1 MKNLWRT
8 ISEFLQET
16 LNGFMTHFELIL
28 TLTVVLCFLFYLVDS
43 FSYRKMRRHLYRT
56 FKRGRE
62 SQEDRITYANRLAT
76 IIQSGKGVPHRH
88 QKAFDRAQ
96 HKLTQQEPL
105 KGAELYWTKH
115 PVYPKEKTI
124 EFFSGMFWVLFVVW
138 FIRSFMWEPFRIPSG
153 SMEPNLYDGDFILT
167 SKYSYGIKLP
177 VLRTTLIPTGSVQ
190 RGDVIVFRYPE
201 NPSLHYI
208 KRVIGLPGD
217 HIRYE
222 RDHVWINGEEQ
233 PMTATGET
241 REFEG
246 TDRYGN
252 PFIIHAATYEETLT
266 GYGKH
271 RVQLYTNA
279 TNTRSGMIEGSLTVP
294 AGHYFVMGDNRD
306 DSEDSR
312 AWGFVP
318 EKNLVGKATFIWM
331 NSNCIL
337 GKGDCNHIGKSIR

>member
-8 ISEFLQET
+8 ISEFIQDT
-16 LNGFMTHFELIL
+16 MSGFMTYFELIL

-56 FKRGRE
+56 FKRGVE
-62 SQEDRITYANRLAT
+62 TQEDRITYANRLAT
-76 IIQSGKGVPHRH
+76 IVQSGKGVPRRL
-88 QKAFDRAQ
+88 QNAFDRAQ
-96 HKLTQQEPL
+96 HKLTQQERL
-105 KGAELYWTKH
+105 KGNELYWITH
-115 PVYPKEKTI
+115 PVYPKERAI
-124 EFFSGMFWVLFVVW
+124 EFFSGMFWVLFIVW
-138 FIRSFMWEPFRIPSG
+138 FIRSFLWEPFRIPSG
-153 SMEPNLYDGDFILT
+153 SMEPNLYDGDFIIT

-177 VLRTTLIPTGSVQ
+177 VLRTTIIPIGDVQ
-190 RGDVIVFRYPE
+190 RGDVIVFRYPQ
-201 NPSLHYI
+201 NPDLHYI

-241 REFEG
+241 REIL
-246 TDRYGN
+246 RNYGERSYRI
-252 PFIIHAATYEETLT
+252 PAAIYEETLT

-271 RVQLYTNA
+271 RVQLYPEH
-279 TNTRSGMIEGSLTVP
+279 TNTRPGMVEGSVTVP

-318 EKNLVGKATFIWM
+318 EDHLAGKATFIWM
-331 NSNCIL
+331 NSNCVL

>member
-1 MKNLWRT
+1 MNT
-8 ISEFLQET
+8 LQNI
-16 LNGFMTHFELIL
+16 LAGFMTHFELIL
-28 TLTVVLCFLFYLVDS
+28 TVTVIICFIFYLIDGR
-43 FSYRKMRRHLYRT
+43 SYRKTRKRLYRA
-56 FKRGRE
+56 FKTGTE
-62 SQEDRITYANRLAT
+62 TQEDRIAYATRLAT
-76 IIQSGKGVPHRH
+76 VIQGKGVRRKH
-88 QKAFDRAQ
+88 QNAFDRAQ
-96 HKLTQQEPL
+96 HALTQQEPL
-105 KGAELYWTKH
+105 KGAELYWLKH
-115 PVYPKEKTI
+115 PVYPQEKII
-124 EFFSGMFWVLFVVW
+124 EFFGGMFWVLFTVW
-138 FIRSFMWEPFRIPSG
+138 FIRSFLWEPFRIPSG

-190 RGDVIVFRYPE
+190 RGDVIVFRYPK

-271 RVQLYTNA
+271 RAQLYPENTNI
-279 TNTRSGMIEGSLTVP
+279 TLGMVEGSVIVP

-306 DSEDSR
+306 DSQDSR

-318 EKNLVGKATFIWM
+318 EGNLVGKALFIWM

>member
-1 MKNLWRT
+1 MNT
-8 ISEFLQET
+8 IQQILA
-16 LNGFMTHFELIL
+16 GFMTHFELIL
-28 TLTVVLCFLFYLVDS
+28 TVTVIICFIFYLIDGR
-43 FSYRKMRRHLYRT
+43 SYRKTRKRLYRA
-56 FKRGRE
+56 FKTGTE
-62 SQEDRITYANRLAT
+62 TQEDRIAYATRLAT
-76 IIQSGKGVPHRH
+76 VIQGKGVRRQH
-88 QKAFDRAQ
+88 QNAFDRAQ
-96 HKLTQQEPL
+96 HALTQQEPL
-105 KGAELYWTKH
+105 KGAELYWLKH
-115 PVYPKEKTI
+115 PVYPQEKII
-124 EFFSGMFWVLFVVW
+124 EFFGGMFWVLFTVW

-177 VLRTTLIPTGSVQ
+177 VLRSTIIPTGSVQ

-222 RDHVWINGEEQ
+222 RDHVWINDEAQ
-233 PMTATGET
+233 PLEPTGET
-241 REFEG
+241 REINRE
-246 TDRYGN
+246 YGERSYRI
-252 PFIIHAATYEETLT
+252 PAAIYEETLT

-271 RVQLYTNA
+271 RAQLYPENP
-279 TNTRSGMIEGSLTVP
+279 NTRPGMVEGSLTVP

-337 GKGDCNHIGKSIR
+337 GKGDCDHIGKSIR

>member
-1 MKNLWRT
+1 MNT
-8 ISEFLQET
+8 LQNI
-16 LNGFMTHFELIL
+16 LAGFMTHFELIL
-28 TLTVVLCFLFYLVDS
+28 TLTVLLCLGFYIIDS
-43 FSYRKMRRHLYRT
+43 FSYRKMRRHLYRV
-56 FKRGRE
+56 FKRGE
-62 SQEDRITYANRLAT
+62 ETQEDRITYANRLAT
-76 IIQSGKGVPHRH
+76 IIQSAKGVPRRH

-177 VLRTTLIPTGSVQ
+177 VLRSTLIPTGSVQ
-190 RGDVIVFRYPE
+190 RGDVVVFRYP
-201 NPSLHYI
+201 NDPNLHYI
-208 KRVIGLPGD
+208 KRIIGLPGD
-217 HIRYE
+217 HIRYDH
-222 RDHVWINGEEQ
+222 DHVWINDEEQ
-233 PMTATGET
+233 PLLPTGET
-241 REFEG
+241 REVA
-246 TDRYGN
+246 RNYGEHTFHI
-252 PFIIHAATYEETLT
+252 PAAIYEETLT
-266 GYGKH
+266 GYGNH
-271 RVQLYTNA
+271 RAQLYPENP
-279 TNTRSGMIEGSLTVP
+279 NNRPGMAEGSLTVP
-294 AGHYFVMGDNRD
+294 TGHYFVMGDNRD

-318 EKNLVGKATFIWM
+318 EANLVGKATVIWM

-337 GKGDCNHIGKSIR
+337 GKGDCDHIGKSIR

>member
-1 MKNLWRT
+1 MNT
-8 ISEFLQET
+8 IQQILA
-16 LNGFMTHFELIL
+16 GFMTHFELIL
-28 TLTVVLCFLFYLVDS
+28 TVTVIICFIFYLIDGR
-43 FSYRKMRRHLYRT
+43 SYRKTRKRLYRA
-56 FKRGRE
+56 FKTGTE
-62 SQEDRITYANRLAT
+62 TQEDRIAYATRLAT
-76 IIQSGKGVPHRH
+76 VIQGKGVRRKH
-88 QKAFDRAQ
+88 QNAFDRAQ
-96 HKLTQQEPL
+96 HALTQQEPL
-105 KGAELYWTKH
+105 KGAELYWLKH
-115 PVYPKEKTI
+115 PVYPQEKFI
-124 EFFSGMFWVLFVVW
+124 EFFGGMFWVLFTVW

-222 RDHVWINGEEQ
+222 RDHVWINDEAQ
-233 PMTATGET
+233 PLEPTGET
-241 REFEG
+241 REINRE
-246 TDRYGN
+246 YGERSYRI
-252 PFIIHAATYEETLT
+252 PAAIYEETLT

-271 RVQLYTNA
+271 RAQLYPENP
-279 TNTRSGMIEGSLTVP
+279 NTRPGMVEGSLTVP

-318 EKNLVGKATFIWM
+318 EANLVGKATVIWM

>member
-1 MKNLWRT
+1 MNT
-8 ISEFLQET
+8 IQQILA
-16 LNGFMTHFELIL
+16 GFMTHFELIL
-28 TLTVVLCFLFYLVDS
+28 TVTVIICFIFYLIDGR
-43 FSYRKMRRHLYRT
+43 SYRKTRKRLYRA
-56 FKRGRE
+56 FKTGTE
-62 SQEDRITYANRLAT
+62 TQEDRIAYATRLAT
-76 IIQSGKGVPHRH
+76 VIQGKGVRRKH
-88 QKAFDRAQ
+88 QNACDRAR
-96 HKLTQQEPL
+96 HALTRQSPL
-105 KGAELYWTKH
+105 KGAELYWLKH
-115 PVYPKEKTI
+115 PVYPQEKII
-124 EFFSGMFWVLFVVW
+124 EFFGGMFWVLFTVW

-222 RDHVWINGEEQ
+222 RDHVWINDEAQ
-233 PMTATGET
+233 PLEPTGET
-241 REFEG
+241 REINRE
-246 TDRYGN
+246 YGERSYRI
-252 PFIIHAATYEETLT
+252 PAAIYEETLT

-271 RVQLYTNA
+271 RAQLYPENP
-279 TNTRSGMIEGSLTVP
+279 NTRPGMVEGSLTVP

>member
-1 MKNLWRT
+1 MNT
-8 ISEFLQET
+8 LQNI
-16 LNGFMTHFELIL
+16 LAGFMTHFELIL
-28 TLTVVLCFLFYLVDS
+28 TVTVIICFIFYLIDGR
-43 FSYRKMRRHLYRT
+43 SYRKTRKRLYRA
-56 FKRGRE
+56 FKTGTE
-62 SQEDRITYANRLAT
+62 TQEDRIAYATRLAT
-76 IIQSGKGVPHRH
+76 VIQGKGVRRKH
-88 QKAFDRAQ
+88 QNAFDRAQ
-96 HKLTQQEPL
+96 HALTQQSPL
-105 KGAELYWTKH
+105 KGAELYWLKH
-115 PVYPKEKTI
+115 PVYPQEKII
-124 EFFSGMFWVLFVVW
+124 EFFGGMFWVLFTVW

-222 RDHVWINGEEQ
+222 RDHVWINDEAQ
-233 PMTATGET
+233 PLEPTGET
-241 REFEG
+241 REINRE
-246 TDRYGN
+246 YGERN
-252 PFIIHAATYEETLT
+252 YRIPAAIYEETLT

-271 RVQLYTNA
+271 RAQLYPENP
-279 TNTRSGMIEGSLTVP
+279 NTRPGMVEGSLTVP

>member
-1 MKNLWRT
+1 MNT
-8 ISEFLQET
+8 IQQILA
-16 LNGFMTHFELIL
+16 GFMTHFELIL
-28 TLTVVLCFLFYLVDS
+28 TVTVIICFIFYLIDGR
-43 FSYRKMRRHLYRT
+43 SYRKTRKRLYRA
-56 FKRGRE
+56 FKTGTE
-62 SQEDRITYANRLAT
+62 TQEDRIAYATRLAT
-76 IIQSGKGVPHRH
+76 VIQGKGVRRKH
-88 QKAFDRAQ
+88 QNAFDRAQ
-96 HKLTQQEPL
+96 HALTQQSPL
-105 KGAELYWTKH
+105 KGAELYWLKH
-115 PVYPKEKTI
+115 PVYPQEKFI
-124 EFFSGMFWVLFVVW
+124 EFFGGMFWVLFVVW

-222 RDHVWINGEEQ
+222 RDHVWINDEAQ
-233 PMTATGET
+233 PLEPTGET
-241 REFEG
+241 REINRE
-246 TDRYGN
+246 YGERSYRI
-252 PFIIHAATYEETLT
+252 PAAIYEETLT

-271 RVQLYTNA
+271 RAQLYPENP
-279 TNTRSGMIEGSLTVP
+279 NTRPGMVEGSLTVP

>member
-1 MKNLWRT
+1 MNT
-8 ISEFLQET
+8 IQQILA
-16 LNGFMTHFELIL
+16 GFMTHFELIL
-28 TLTVVLCFLFYLVDS
+28 TVTVIICFIFYLIDGR
-43 FSYRKMRRHLYRT
+43 SYRKTRKRLYRA
-56 FKRGRE
+56 FKTGTE
-62 SQEDRITYANRLAT
+62 TQEDRIAYATRLAT
-76 IIQSGKGVPHRH
+76 VIQGKGVPRRH

-96 HKLTQQEPL
+96 HALTQQEPL
-105 KGAELYWTKH
+105 KGAELYWLKH
-115 PVYPKEKTI
+115 PVYPQEKII
-124 EFFSGMFWVLFVVW
+124 EFFGGMFWVLFTVW

-222 RDHVWINGEEQ
+222 RNHVWINDEAQ
-233 PMTATGET
+233 PLEPTGET
-241 REFEG
+241 REINRE
-246 TDRYGN
+246 YGERSYRI
-252 PFIIHAATYEETLT
+252 PAAIYEETLT

-271 RVQLYTNA
+271 RAQLYPENP
-279 TNTRSGMIEGSLTVP
+279 NTRPGMVEGSLTVP

>member
-1 MKNLWRT
+1 MNT
-8 ISEFLQET
+8 LQQI
-16 LNGFMTHFELIL
+16 LAGFMTHFELIL
-28 TLTVVLCFLFYLVDS
+28 TVTVIICFIFYLIDGR
-43 FSYRKMRRHLYRT
+43 SYRKTRKRLYRA
-56 FKRGRE
+56 FKTGTE
-62 SQEDRITYANRLAT
+62 TQEDRIAYATRLAT
-76 IIQSGKGVPHRH
+76 VIQGKGVRRKH
-88 QKAFDRAQ
+88 QNAFDRAQ
-96 HKLTQQEPL
+96 HALTQQSPL
-105 KGAELYWTKH
+105 KGAELYWLKH
-115 PVYPKEKTI
+115 PVYPQEKII
-124 EFFSGMFWVLFVVW
+124 EFFGGMFWVLFTVW

-222 RDHVWINGEEQ
+222 RNHVWINDEAQ
-233 PMTATGET
+233 PLEPTGET
-241 REFEG
+241 REINRE
-246 TDRYGN
+246 YGERSYRI
-252 PFIIHAATYEETLT
+252 PAAIYEETLT

-271 RVQLYTNA
+271 RAQLYPENP
-279 TNTRSGMIEGSLTVP
+279 NTRPGMVEGSLTVP

-318 EKNLVGKATFIWM
+318 EANLVGKATIIWM
-331 NSNCIL
+331 NSNCLL
-337 GKGDCNHIGKSIR
+337 GKGECDHIGKSIH

>member
-1 MKNLWRT
+1 MNT
-8 ISEFLQET
+8 LQNI
-16 LNGFMTHFELIL
+16 LAGFMTHFELIL
-28 TLTVVLCFLFYLVDS
+28 TVTVIICFIFYLIDGR
-43 FSYRKMRRHLYRT
+43 SYRKTRKRLYRA
-56 FKRGRE
+56 FKTGTE
-62 SQEDRITYANRLAT
+62 TQEDRIAYATRLAT
-76 IIQSGKGVPHRH
+76 VIQGKGVRRKH
-88 QKAFDRAQ
+88 QNAFDRAQ
-96 HKLTQQEPL
+96 HALTQQEPL
-105 KGAELYWTKH
+105 KGAELYWLKH
-115 PVYPKEKTI
+115 PVYPQEKII
-124 EFFSGMFWVLFVVW
+124 EFFGGMFWVLFTVW
-138 FIRSFMWEPFRIPSG
+138 FIRSFLWEPFRIPSG

-190 RGDVIVFRYPE
+190 RGDVVVFRYPK

-271 RVQLYTNA
+271 RAQLYPENTNI
-279 TNTRSGMIEGSLTVP
+279 TLGMVEGSVIVP

-306 DSEDSR
+306 DSQDSR

-318 EKNLVGKATFIWM
+318 EGNLVGKALFIWM
-331 NSNCIL
+331 NSNSIL

>member
-1 MKNLWRT
+1 MNT
-8 ISEFLQET
+8 IQQILA
-16 LNGFMTHFELIL
+16 GFMTHFELIL
-28 TLTVVLCFLFYLVDS
+28 TVTVIICFIFYLIDGR
-43 FSYRKMRRHLYRT
+43 SYRKTRKRLYRA
-56 FKRGRE
+56 FKTGTE
-62 SQEDRITYANRLAT
+62 TQEDRIAYATRLAT
-76 IIQSGKGVPHRH
+76 VIQGKGVRRKH
-88 QKAFDRAQ
+88 QNAFDRAQ
-96 HKLTQQEPL
+96 HALTQQSPL
-105 KGAELYWTKH
+105 KGAELYWLKH
-115 PVYPKEKTI
+115 PVYPQEKII
-124 EFFSGMFWVLFVVW
+124 EFFGGMFWVLFTVW

-177 VLRTTLIPTGSVQ
+177 VLRSTIIPTGSVQ

-217 HIRYE
+217 HIRYDH
-222 RDHVWINGEEQ
+222 DHVWINDEAQ
-233 PMTATGET
+233 PLEPTGET
-241 REFEG
+241 REIIRE
-246 TDRYGN
+246 YGERSYRI
-252 PFIIHAATYEETLT
+252 PAAIYEETLT

-271 RVQLYTNA
+271 RAQLYPENP
-279 TNTRSGMIEGSLTVP
+279 NTRPGMVEGSLTVP

>member
-1 MKNLWRT
+1 
-8 ISEFLQET
+8 
-16 LNGFMTHFELIL
+16 
-28 TLTVVLCFLFYLVDS
+28 
-43 FSYRKMRRHLYRT
+43 
-56 FKRGRE
+56 
-62 SQEDRITYANRLAT
+62 
-76 IIQSGKGVPHRH
+76 
-88 QKAFDRAQ
+88 
-96 HKLTQQEPL
+96 
-105 KGAELYWTKH
+105 
-115 PVYPKEKTI
+115 
-124 EFFSGMFWVLFVVW
+124 MFWVLFTVW

-177 VLRTTLIPTGSVQ
+177 VLRSTIIPTGSVQ

-222 RDHVWINGEEQ
+222 RNHVWINDEAQ
-233 PMTATGET
+233 PLEPTGET
-241 REFEG
+241 REINRE
-246 TDRYGN
+246 YGERSYRI
-252 PFIIHAATYEETLT
+252 PAAIYEETLT

-271 RVQLYTNA
+271 RAQLYPENP
-279 TNTRSGMIEGSLTVP
+279 NTRPGMVEGSLTVP

>member
-1 MKNLWRT
+1 MNAIQQILA
-8 ISEFLQET
+8 
-16 LNGFMTHFELIL
+16 GFMTHFELIL
-28 TLTVVLCFLFYLVDS
+28 TVTVIICFIFYLIDGR
-43 FSYRKMRRHLYRT
+43 SYRKTRKRLYRA
-56 FKRGRE
+56 FKTGTE
-62 SQEDRITYANRLAT
+62 TQEDRIAYATRLAT
-76 IIQSGKGVPHRH
+76 VIQGKGVRRKH
-88 QKAFDRAQ
+88 QNAFDRAQ
-96 HKLTQQEPL
+96 HALTQQSPL
-105 KGAELYWTKH
+105 KGAELYWLKH
-115 PVYPKEKTI
+115 PVYPQEKII
-124 EFFSGMFWVLFVVW
+124 EFFGGMFWVLFTVW

-222 RDHVWINGEEQ
+222 RDHVWINDEAQ
-233 PMTATGET
+233 PLEPTGET
-241 REFEG
+241 REINRE
-246 TDRYGN
+246 YGERSYRI
-252 PFIIHAATYEETLT
+252 PAAIYEETLT

-271 RVQLYTNA
+271 RAQLYPENP
-279 TNTRSGMIEGSLTVP
+279 NTRPGMVEGSLTVP

-337 GKGDCNHIGKSIR
+337 GKGDCNHIGKNIR

>member
-1 MKNLWRT
+1 MNT
-8 ISEFLQET
+8 IQQILA
-16 LNGFMTHFELIL
+16 GFMTHFELIL
-28 TLTVVLCFLFYLVDS
+28 TVTVIICFIFYLIDGR
-43 FSYRKMRRHLYRT
+43 SYRKTRKRLYRA
-56 FKRGRE
+56 FKTGTE
-62 SQEDRITYANRLAT
+62 TQEDRIAYATRLAT
-76 IIQSGKGVPHRH
+76 VIQGKGVRRKH
-88 QKAFDRAQ
+88 QNAFDRAQ
-96 HKLTQQEPL
+96 HALTQQGPL
-105 KGAELYWTKH
+105 KGAELYWLKH
-115 PVYPKEKTI
+115 PVYPQEKFI
-124 EFFSGMFWVLFVVW
+124 EFFGGMFWVLFTVW
-138 FIRSFMWEPFRIPSG
+138 FIRSFLWEPFRIPSG
-153 SMEPNLYDGDFILT
+153 SMEPNLYDGDFIPT

-222 RDHVWINGEEQ
+222 RDHVWINDEAQ
-233 PMTATGET
+233 PLEPTGET
-241 REFEG
+241 REINRE
-246 TDRYGN
+246 YGERSYRI
-252 PFIIHAATYEETLT
+252 PAAIYEETLT

-271 RVQLYTNA
+271 RAQLYPENP
-279 TNTRSGMIEGSLTVP
+279 NTRPGMVEGSLTVP

>member
-1 MKNLWRT
+1 MNT
-8 ISEFLQET
+8 IQQILA
-16 LNGFMTHFELIL
+16 GFMTHFELIL
-28 TLTVVLCFLFYLVDS
+28 TVTVIICFIFYLIDGR
-43 FSYRKMRRHLYRT
+43 SYRKTRKRLYRA
-56 FKRGRE
+56 FKTGTE
-62 SQEDRITYANRLAT
+62 TQEDRIAYATRLAT
-76 IIQSGKGVPHRH
+76 VIQGKGVRRKH
-88 QKAFDRAQ
+88 QNAFDRAQ
-96 HKLTQQEPL
+96 HALTQQSPL
-105 KGAELYWTKH
+105 KGAELYWLKH
-115 PVYPKEKTI
+115 PVYPQEKII
-124 EFFSGMFWVLFVVW
+124 EFFGGMFWVLFTVW

-190 RGDVIVFRYPE
+190 RGDVVVFRYPK

-271 RVQLYTNA
+271 RAQLYPENTNI
-279 TNTRSGMIEGSLTVP
+279 TLGMVEGSVIVP

-306 DSEDSR
+306 DSQDSR

-318 EKNLVGKATFIWM
+318 EGNLVGKALFIWM

>member
-1 MKNLWRT
+1 MNT
-8 ISEFLQET
+8 LQNI
-16 LNGFMTHFELIL
+16 LAGFMTHFELIL
-28 TLTVVLCFLFYLVDS
+28 TVTVIICFIFYLIDGR
-43 FSYRKMRRHLYRT
+43 SYRKTRKRLYRA
-56 FKRGRE
+56 FKTGTE
-62 SQEDRITYANRLAT
+62 TQEDRIAYATRLAT
-76 IIQSGKGVPHRH
+76 VIQGKGVRRKH
-88 QKAFDRAQ
+88 QNAFDRAQ
-96 HKLTQQEPL
+96 HALTQQEPL
-105 KGAELYWTKH
+105 KGAELYWLKH
-115 PVYPKEKTI
+115 PVYPQEKII
-124 EFFSGMFWVLFVVW
+124 EFFGGMFWVLFTVW
-138 FIRSFMWEPFRIPSG
+138 FIRSFLWEPFRIPSG

-190 RGDVIVFRYPE
+190 RGDVVVFRYPK

-271 RVQLYTNA
+271 RAQLYPENTNI
-279 TNTRSGMIEGSLTVP
+279 TLGMVEGSVIVP

-306 DSEDSR
+306 DSQDSR

-318 EKNLVGKATFIWM
+318 EGNLVGKALFIWM

>member
-1 MKNLWRT
+1 MNT
-8 ISEFLQET
+8 IQQILA
-16 LNGFMTHFELIL
+16 GFMTHFELIL
-28 TLTVVLCFLFYLVDS
+28 TVTVIICFIFYLIDGR
-43 FSYRKMRRHLYRT
+43 SYRKTRKRLYRA
-56 FKRGRE
+56 FKTGTE
-62 SQEDRITYANRLAT
+62 TQEDRIAYATRLAT
-76 IIQSGKGVPHRH
+76 VIQGKGVRRKH
-88 QKAFDRAQ
+88 QNAFDRAQ
-96 HKLTQQEPL
+96 HALTQQEPL
-105 KGAELYWTKH
+105 KGAELYWLKH
-115 PVYPKEKTI
+115 PVYPQEKII
-124 EFFSGMFWVLFVVW
+124 EFFGGMFWVLFAVW

-177 VLRTTLIPTGSVQ
+177 VLRSTIIPTGSVQ

-222 RDHVWINGEEQ
+222 RNHVWINDEAQ
-233 PMTATGET
+233 PLEPTGET
-241 REFEG
+241 REINR
-246 TDRYGN
+246 DYGERSYRI
-252 PFIIHAATYEETLT
+252 PAAIYEETLT

-271 RVQLYTNA
+271 RAQLYPENP
-279 TNTRSGMIEGSLTVP
+279 NTRPGMVEGSLTVP

-337 GKGDCNHIGKSIR
+337 GKGDCNHIGKNIR

>member
-1 MKNLWRT
+1 MNAIQQILA
-8 ISEFLQET
+8 
-16 LNGFMTHFELIL
+16 GFMTHFELL
-28 TLTVVLCFLFYLVDS
+28 LTVTVIICFIFYLIDGR
-43 FSYRKMRRHLYRT
+43 SYRKTRKRLYRA
-56 FKRGRE
+56 FKTGTE
-62 SQEDRITYANRLAT
+62 TQEDRIAYATRLAT
-76 IIQSGKGVPHRH
+76 VIQGKGVRRKH
-88 QKAFDRAQ
+88 QNAFDRAQ
-96 HKLTQQEPL
+96 HALTQQSPL
-105 KGAELYWTKH
+105 KGAELYWLKH
-115 PVYPKEKTI
+115 PVYPQEKII
-124 EFFSGMFWVLFVVW
+124 EFFGGMFWVLFTVW

-222 RDHVWINGEEQ
+222 RDHVWINDEAQ
-233 PMTATGET
+233 PLEPTGET
-241 REFEG
+241 REINRE
-246 TDRYGN
+246 YGERSYRI
-252 PFIIHAATYEETLT
+252 PAAIYEETLT

-279 TNTRSGMIEGSLTVP
+279 TNTRPGMVEGSLTVP

>member
-1 MKNLWRT
+1 
-8 ISEFLQET
+8 
-16 LNGFMTHFELIL
+16 
-28 TLTVVLCFLFYLVDS
+28 
-43 FSYRKMRRHLYRT
+43 MRR
-56 FKRGRE
+56 K
-62 SQEDRITYANRLAT
+62 
-76 IIQSGKGVPHRH
+76 H
-88 QKAFDRAQ
+88 QNAFDRAQ
-96 HKLTQQEPL
+96 HALTQQEPL
-105 KGAELYWTKH
+105 KGAELYWLKH
-115 PVYPKEKTI
+115 PVYPQEKII
-124 EFFSGMFWVLFVVW
+124 EFFGGMFWVLFTVW

-177 VLRTTLIPTGSVQ
+177 VLRSTIIPTGSVQ

-222 RDHVWINGEEQ
+222 RDHVWINDEAQ
-233 PMTATGET
+233 PLEPTGET
-241 REFEG
+241 REINRE
-246 TDRYGN
+246 YGERSYRI
-252 PFIIHAATYEETLT
+252 PAAIYEETLT

-271 RVQLYTNA
+271 RAQLYPENP
-279 TNTRSGMIEGSLTVP
+279 NTRPGMVEGSLTVP

>member
-1 MKNLWRT
+1 MNT
-8 ISEFLQET
+8 IQQILA
-16 LNGFMTHFELIL
+16 GFMTHFELIL
-28 TLTVVLCFLFYLVDS
+28 TVTVIICFIFYLIDGR
-43 FSYRKMRRHLYRT
+43 SYRKTRKRLYRA
-56 FKRGRE
+56 FKTGTE
-62 SQEDRITYANRLAT
+62 TQEDRIAYATRLAT
-76 IIQSGKGVPHRH
+76 VIQGKGVRRKH
-88 QKAFDRAQ
+88 QNAFDRAQ
-96 HKLTQQEPL
+96 HALTQHSPL
-105 KGAELYWTKH
+105 KGAELYWLKH
-115 PVYPKEKTI
+115 PVYPQEKII
-124 EFFSGMFWVLFVVW
+124 EFFGGMFWVLFTVW

-222 RDHVWINGEEQ
+222 RNHVWINDEAQ
-233 PMTATGET
+233 PLEPTGET
-241 REFEG
+241 REINRE
-246 TDRYGN
+246 YGERSYRI
-252 PFIIHAATYEETLT
+252 PAAIYEETLT

-271 RVQLYTNA
+271 RAQLYPENP
-279 TNTRSGMIEGSLTVP
+279 NTRPGMVEGSLTVP

-337 GKGDCNHIGKSIR
+337 GKGDCNHIGKNIR

>member
-1 MKNLWRT
+1 MNT
-8 ISEFLQET
+8 IQQILA
-16 LNGFMTHFELIL
+16 GFMTHFELIL
-28 TLTVVLCFLFYLVDS
+28 TVTVIICFIFYLIDGR
-43 FSYRKMRRHLYRT
+43 SYRKTRKRLYRA
-56 FKRGRE
+56 FKTGTE
-62 SQEDRITYANRLAT
+62 TQEDRIAYATRLAT
-76 IIQSGKGVPHRH
+76 VIQGKGVRRKH
-88 QKAFDRAQ
+88 QNAFDRAQ
-96 HKLTQQEPL
+96 HALTQQSPL
-105 KGAELYWTKH
+105 KGAELYWLKH
-115 PVYPKEKTI
+115 PVYPQEKII
-124 EFFSGMFWVLFVVW
+124 EFFGGMFWVLFTVW

-222 RDHVWINGEEQ
+222 RDHVWINDEAQ
-233 PMTATGET
+233 PLEPTGET
-241 REFEG
+241 REINRE
-246 TDRYGN
+246 YGERSYRI
-252 PFIIHAATYEETLT
+252 PAAIYEETLT

>member
-1 MKNLWRT
+1 MNT
-8 ISEFLQET
+8 LQNI
-16 LNGFMTHFELIL
+16 LAGFMTHFELIL
-28 TLTVVLCFLFYLVDS
+28 TVTVIICFIFYLIDGR
-43 FSYRKMRRHLYRT
+43 SYRKTRKRLYRA
-56 FKRGRE
+56 FKTGTE
-62 SQEDRITYANRLAT
+62 TQEDRIAYATRLAT
-76 IIQSGKGVPHRH
+76 VIQGKGVRRKH
-88 QKAFDRAQ
+88 QNAFDRAQ
-96 HKLTQQEPL
+96 HALTQQEPL
-105 KGAELYWTKH
+105 KGAELYWLKH
-115 PVYPKEKTI
+115 PVYPQEKFI
-124 EFFSGMFWVLFVVW
+124 EFFGGMFWVLFTVW

-222 RDHVWINGEEQ
+222 RDHVWINDEAQ
-233 PMTATGET
+233 PLEPTGET
-241 REFEG
+241 REINRE
-246 TDRYGN
+246 YGERN
-252 PFIIHAATYEETLT
+252 YRIPAAIYEETLT

-271 RVQLYTNA
+271 RAQLYPENP
-279 TNTRSGMIEGSLTVP
+279 NTRPGMVEGSLTVP

>member
-1 MKNLWRT
+1 MNT
-8 ISEFLQET
+8 LQNI
-16 LNGFMTHFELIL
+16 LAGFMTHFELIL
-28 TLTVVLCFLFYLVDS
+28 TVTVIICFIFYLIDGR
-43 FSYRKMRRHLYRT
+43 SYRKTRKRLYRA
-56 FKRGRE
+56 FKTGTE
-62 SQEDRITYANRLAT
+62 TQEDRIAYATRLAT
-76 IIQSGKGVPHRH
+76 VIQGKGVRRKH
-88 QKAFDRAQ
+88 QNAFDRAQ
-96 HKLTQQEPL
+96 HALTQQSPL
-105 KGAELYWTKH
+105 KGAELYWLKH
-115 PVYPKEKTI
+115 PVYPQEKII
-124 EFFSGMFWVLFVVW
+124 EFFGGMFWVLFTVW

-222 RDHVWINGEEQ
+222 RDHVWINDEAQ
-233 PMTATGET
+233 PLEPTGET
-241 REFEG
+241 REINRE
-246 TDRYGN
+246 YGERSYRI
-252 PFIIHAATYEETLT
+252 PAAIYEETLT

>member
-1 MKNLWRT
+1 MNT
-8 ISEFLQET
+8 IQQILA
-16 LNGFMTHFELIL
+16 GFMTHFELIL
-28 TLTVVLCFLFYLVDS
+28 TVTVIICFIFYLIDGR
-43 FSYRKMRRHLYRT
+43 SYRKTRKRLYRA
-56 FKRGRE
+56 FKTGTE
-62 SQEDRITYANRLAT
+62 TQEDRIAYATRLAT
-76 IIQSGKGVPHRH
+76 VIQGKGVRRKH
-88 QKAFDRAQ
+88 QNAFDRAQ
-96 HKLTQQEPL
+96 HALTQQSPL
-105 KGAELYWTKH
+105 KGAELYWLKH
-115 PVYPKEKTI
+115 PVYPQEKII
-124 EFFSGMFWVLFVVW
+124 EFFGGMFWVLFTVW
-138 FIRSFMWEPFRIPSG
+138 FIRSFLWEPFRIPSG

-222 RDHVWINGEEQ
+222 RDHVWINDEAQ
-233 PMTATGET
+233 PLEPTGET
-241 REFEG
+241 REINRE
-246 TDRYGN
+246 YGERSYRI
-252 PFIIHAATYEETLT
+252 PAAIYEETLT

-271 RVQLYTNA
+271 RAQLYPENP
-279 TNTRSGMIEGSLTVP
+279 NPRPGMVEGSLTVP

>member
-1 MKNLWRT
+1 MNT
-8 ISEFLQET
+8 IQQILA
-16 LNGFMTHFELIL
+16 GFMTHFELIL
-28 TLTVVLCFLFYLVDS
+28 TVTVIICFIFYLIDGR
-43 FSYRKMRRHLYRT
+43 SYRKTRKRLYRA
-56 FKRGRE
+56 FKTGTE
-62 SQEDRITYANRLAT
+62 TQEDRIAYATRLAT
-76 IIQSGKGVPHRH
+76 VIQGKGVRRKH
-88 QKAFDRAQ
+88 QNAFDRAQ
-96 HKLTQQEPL
+96 HALTQQEPL
-105 KGAELYWTKH
+105 KGAELYWLKH
-115 PVYPKEKTI
+115 PVYPQEKII
-124 EFFSGMFWVLFVVW
+124 EFFGGMFWVLFTVW
-138 FIRSFMWEPFRIPSG
+138 FIRSFLWEPFRIPSG

-190 RGDVIVFRYPE
+190 RGDVVVFRYPK

-271 RVQLYTNA
+271 RAQLYPENTNI
-279 TNTRSGMIEGSLTVP
+279 TLGMVEGSVIVP

-306 DSEDSR
+306 DSQDSR

-318 EKNLVGKATFIWM
+318 EGNLVGKALFIWM

>member
-1 MKNLWRT
+1 MNT
-8 ISEFLQET
+8 LQNI
-16 LNGFMTHFELIL
+16 LAGFMTHFELIL
-28 TLTVVLCFLFYLVDS
+28 TVTVIICFIFYLIDGR
-43 FSYRKMRRHLYRT
+43 SYRKTRKRLYRA
-56 FKRGRE
+56 FKTGTE
-62 SQEDRITYANRLAT
+62 TQEDRIAYATRLAT
-76 IIQSGKGVPHRH
+76 VIQGKGVRRKH
-88 QKAFDRAQ
+88 QNAFDRAQ
-96 HKLTQQEPL
+96 HALTQQEPL
-105 KGAELYWTKH
+105 KGAELYWLKH
-115 PVYPKEKTI
+115 PVYPQEKII
-124 EFFSGMFWVLFVVW
+124 EFFGGMFWVLFTVW
-138 FIRSFMWEPFRIPSG
+138 FIRSFLWEPFRIPSG

-190 RGDVIVFRYPE
+190 RGDVVVFRYPK

-222 RDHVWINGEEQ
+222 RDHVWSNGEEQ

-241 REFEG
+241 RDFEG
-246 TDRYGN
+246 TDRYGK

-271 RVQLYTNA
+271 RAQLYPENTNI
-279 TNTRSGMIEGSLTVP
+279 TLGMVEGSVIVP

-306 DSEDSR
+306 DSQDSR

-318 EKNLVGKATFIWM
+318 EGNLVGKALFIWM

>member
-1 MKNLWRT
+1 MNT
-8 ISEFLQET
+8 IQQILA
-16 LNGFMTHFELIL
+16 GFMTHFELIL
-28 TLTVVLCFLFYLVDS
+28 TVTVIICFIFYLIDGR
-43 FSYRKMRRHLYRT
+43 SYRKTRKRLYRA
-56 FKRGRE
+56 FKTGTE
-62 SQEDRITYANRLAT
+62 TQEDRIAYATRLAT
-76 IIQSGKGVPHRH
+76 VIQGKGVRRKH
-88 QKAFDRAQ
+88 QNAFDRAQ
-96 HKLTQQEPL
+96 HALTQQGPL
-105 KGAELYWTKH
+105 KGAELYWLKH
-115 PVYPKEKTI
+115 PVYPQEKFI
-124 EFFSGMFWVLFVVW
+124 EFFGGMFWVLFVVW

-222 RDHVWINGEEQ
+222 RNHVWINDEAQ
-233 PMTATGET
+233 PLEPTGET
-241 REFEG
+241 REINRE
-246 TDRYGN
+246 YGERSYRI
-252 PFIIHAATYEETLT
+252 PAAIYEETLT

-271 RVQLYTNA
+271 RAQLYPENP
-279 TNTRSGMIEGSLTVP
+279 NTRPGMVEGSLTVP

>member
-1 MKNLWRT
+1 MNT
-8 ISEFLQET
+8 IQQILA
-16 LNGFMTHFELIL
+16 GFMTHFELIL
-28 TLTVVLCFLFYLVDS
+28 TVTVIICFIFYLIDGR
-43 FSYRKMRRHLYRT
+43 SYRKTRKRLYRA
-56 FKRGRE
+56 FKTGTE
-62 SQEDRITYANRLAT
+62 TQEDRIAYATRLAT
-76 IIQSGKGVPHRH
+76 VIQGKGVRRKH
-88 QKAFDRAQ
+88 QNAFDRAQ
-96 HKLTQQEPL
+96 HALTQQSPL
-105 KGAELYWTKH
+105 KGAELYWLKH
-115 PVYPKEKTI
+115 PVYPQEKII
-124 EFFSGMFWVLFVVW
+124 EFLGGMFWVLFTVW

-222 RDHVWINGEEQ
+222 RDHVWINDEAQ
-233 PMTATGET
+233 PLEPTGET
-241 REFEG
+241 REINRE
-246 TDRYGN
+246 YGERSYRI
-252 PFIIHAATYEETLT
+252 PAAIYEETLT

-271 RVQLYTNA
+271 RAQLYPENP
-279 TNTRSGMIEGSLTVP
+279 NTRPGMVEGSLTVP

>member
-1 MKNLWRT
+1 MNAIQQILA
-8 ISEFLQET
+8 
-16 LNGFMTHFELIL
+16 GFMTHFELIL
-28 TLTVVLCFLFYLVDS
+28 TVTVIICFIFYLIDGR
-43 FSYRKMRRHLYRT
+43 SYRKTRKRLYRA
-56 FKRGRE
+56 FKSGSE
-62 SQEDRITYANRLAT
+62 TQEDRIAYATRLAT
-76 IIQSGKGVPHRH
+76 VIQGKGVRRKH
-88 QKAFDRAQ
+88 QNAFDRAQ
-96 HKLTQQEPL
+96 HALTQQGPL
-105 KGAELYWTKH
+105 KGAELYWLKH
-115 PVYPKEKTI
+115 PVYPQEKFI
-124 EFFSGMFWVLFVVW
+124 EFFGGMFWVLFIVW
-138 FIRSFMWEPFRIPSG
+138 FIRSFLWEPFRIPSG

-222 RDHVWINGEEQ
+222 RDHVWINDEAQ
-233 PMTATGET
+233 PLEPTGET
-241 REFEG
+241 REINRE
-246 TDRYGN
+246 YGERSYRI
-252 PFIIHAATYEETLT
+252 PAAIYEETLT

-271 RVQLYTNA
+271 RAQLYPENP
-279 TNTRSGMIEGSLTVP
+279 NTRPGMVEGSLTVP

-337 GKGDCNHIGKSIR
+337 GKGDCNHIGKNIR

>member
-1 MKNLWRT
+1 MNT
-8 ISEFLQET
+8 IQQILA
-16 LNGFMTHFELIL
+16 GFMTHFELIL
-28 TLTVVLCFLFYLVDS
+28 TVTVIICFIFYLIDGR
-43 FSYRKMRRHLYRT
+43 SYRKTRKRLYRA
-56 FKRGRE
+56 FKTGTE
-62 SQEDRITYANRLAT
+62 TQEDRIAYATRLAT
-76 IIQSGKGVPHRH
+76 VIQGKGVPRRH

-96 HKLTQQEPL
+96 HALTQQEPL
-105 KGAELYWTKH
+105 KGAELYWLKH
-115 PVYPKEKTI
+115 PVYPQEKII
-124 EFFSGMFWVLFVVW
+124 EFFGGMFWVLFTVW

-177 VLRTTLIPTGSVQ
+177 VLRSTIIPTGSVQ

-222 RDHVWINGEEQ
+222 RDHVWINDEAQ
-233 PMTATGET
+233 PLEPTGET
-241 REFEG
+241 REINRE
-246 TDRYGN
+246 YGERSYRI
-252 PFIIHAATYEETLT
+252 PAAIYEETLT

-271 RVQLYTNA
+271 RAQLYPENP
-279 TNTRSGMIEGSLTVP
+279 NTRPGMVEGSLTVP

-318 EKNLVGKATFIWM
+318 EANLVGKATVIWM

>member
-1 MKNLWRT
+1 MNT
-8 ISEFLQET
+8 IQQILA
-16 LNGFMTHFELIL
+16 GFMTHFELIL
-28 TLTVVLCFLFYLVDS
+28 TVTVIICFIFYLIDGR
-43 FSYRKMRRHLYRT
+43 SYRKTRKRLYRA
-56 FKRGRE
+56 FKTGTE
-62 SQEDRITYANRLAT
+62 TQEDRIAYATRLAT
-76 IIQSGKGVPHRH
+76 VIQGKGVRRQH
-88 QKAFDRAQ
+88 QNAFDRAQ
-96 HKLTQQEPL
+96 HALTQQEPL
-105 KGAELYWTKH
+105 KGAELYWLKH
-115 PVYPKEKTI
+115 PVYPQEKII
-124 EFFSGMFWVLFVVW
+124 EFFGGMFWVLFTVW

-177 VLRTTLIPTGSVQ
+177 VLRSTIIPTGSVQ

-222 RDHVWINGEEQ
+222 RDHVWINDEAQ
-233 PMTATGET
+233 PLEPTGET
-241 REFEG
+241 REINRE
-246 TDRYGN
+246 YGERSYRI
-252 PFIIHAATYEETLT
+252 PAAIYEETLT

-271 RVQLYTNA
+271 RAQLYPENP
-279 TNTRSGMIEGSLTVP
+279 NTRPGMVEGSLTVP

>member
-1 MKNLWRT
+1 MNT
-8 ISEFLQET
+8 IQQILA
-16 LNGFMTHFELIL
+16 GFMTHFELIL
-28 TLTVVLCFLFYLVDS
+28 TVTVIICFIFYLIDGR
-43 FSYRKMRRHLYRT
+43 SYRKTRKRLYRA
-56 FKRGRE
+56 FKTGTE
-62 SQEDRITYANRLAT
+62 TQEDRIAYATRLAT
-76 IIQSGKGVPHRH
+76 VIQGKGVPRRH

-96 HKLTQQEPL
+96 HALTQQEPL
-105 KGAELYWTKH
+105 KGAELYWLKH
-115 PVYPKEKTI
+115 PVYPQEKII
-124 EFFSGMFWVLFVVW
+124 EFFGGMFWVLFTVW

-222 RDHVWINGEEQ
+222 RDHVWINDEAQ
-233 PMTATGET
+233 PLEPTGET
-241 REFEG
+241 REINRE
-246 TDRYGN
+246 YGERSYRI
-252 PFIIHAATYEETLT
+252 PAAIYEETLT

-271 RVQLYTNA
+271 RAQLYPENP
-279 TNTRSGMIEGSLTVP
+279 NTRPGMVEGSLTVP
-294 AGHYFVMGDNRD
+294 TGHYFVMGDNRD

>member
-1 MKNLWRT
+1 MNT
-8 ISEFLQET
+8 IQQILA
-16 LNGFMTHFELIL
+16 GFMTHFELIL
-28 TLTVVLCFLFYLVDS
+28 TVTVIICFIFYLIDGR
-43 FSYRKMRRHLYRT
+43 SYRKTRKRLYRA
-56 FKRGRE
+56 FKSGTE
-62 SQEDRITYANRLAT
+62 TQEDRIAYATRLAT
-76 IIQSGKGVPHRH
+76 VIQGKGVRRKH
-88 QKAFDRAQ
+88 QNAFDRAQ
-96 HKLTQQEPL
+96 HALTQQSPL
-105 KGAELYWTKH
+105 KGAELYWLKH
-115 PVYPKEKTI
+115 PVYPQEKII
-124 EFFSGMFWVLFVVW
+124 EFFGGMFWVLFTVW

-222 RDHVWINGEEQ
+222 RDHVWINDEAQ
-233 PMTATGET
+233 PLEPTGET
-241 REFEG
+241 REINRE
-246 TDRYGN
+246 YGERSYRI
-252 PFIIHAATYEETLT
+252 PAAIYEETLT

>member
-1 MKNLWRT
+1 MNT
-8 ISEFLQET
+8 LQNI
-16 LNGFMTHFELIL
+16 LAGFMTHFELIL
-28 TLTVVLCFLFYLVDS
+28 TVTVIICFIFYLIDGR
-43 FSYRKMRRHLYRT
+43 SYRKTRKRLYRA
-56 FKRGRE
+56 FKTGTE
-62 SQEDRITYANRLAT
+62 TQEDRIAYATRLAT
-76 IIQSGKGVPHRH
+76 VIQGKGVRRKH
-88 QKAFDRAQ
+88 QNAFDRAQ
-96 HKLTQQEPL
+96 HALTQQSPL
-105 KGAELYWTKH
+105 KGAELYWLKH
-115 PVYPKEKTI
+115 PVYPQEKII
-124 EFFSGMFWVLFVVW
+124 EFFGGMFWVLFTVW
-138 FIRSFMWEPFRIPSG
+138 FIRSFLWEPFRIPSG

-222 RDHVWINGEEQ
+222 RDHVWINDEAQ
-233 PMTATGET
+233 PLEPTGET
-241 REFEG
+241 REINRE
-246 TDRYGN
+246 YGERN
-252 PFIIHAATYEETLT
+252 YRIPAAIYEETLT

-271 RVQLYTNA
+271 RAQLYPENP
-279 TNTRSGMIEGSLTVP
+279 NTRPGMVEGSLTVP